1 MNEIKD
7 KIFRRLTGEVVS
19 VAMDKTAVV
28 RVDSV
33 KTHKVY
39 GKKIKSNQKYKIHDE
54 KQILCFLNSVRNKY
68 KGRSAI
74 SIVCDPDKDYEC
86 YLENTK
92 VSDIEVLFAKSVA
105 LK

>member
-1 MNEIKD
+1 MKD

-54 KQILCFLNSVRNKY
+54 KNELKEGDVVVFEECRPMSKDKRWRLVNKV
-68 KGRSAI
+68 K
-74 SIVCDPDKDYEC
+74 
-86 YLENTK
+86 
-92 VSDIEVLFAKSVA
+92 
-105 LK
+105 